1 MRLTVMLRFGGNI
14 GYSVRPSEWQKGYAS
29 QMIGLLLPICRQFEE
44 KRVLVICGQENE
56 PSCRTILKNKGVL
69 ENEVTDTS
77 DLSKYGVIQR
87 SGTGS
92 HYNVRKT
99 CGIVKYGWWIFC
111 PFAGILVQSKQVR

>member
-29 QMIGLLLPICRQFEE
+29 QMIVLLLPICRQFEE
-44 KRVLVICGQENE
+44 ERVLVICGQENE

-87 SGTGS
+87 
-92 HYNVRKT
+92 Y
-99 CGIVKYGWWIFC
+99 WI
-111 PFAGILVQSKQVR
+111 AL